1 MKSSEKLK
9 AYKQSQADYN
19 DAIAIVGNLRSE
31 RVQFGRIDVSSNL
44 SIDTSSTER
53 QVLYA
58 LGILSNQIASCPL
71 LNLPD
76 AEYIEKRDAITAMWK
91 VSQEEKA
98 WAKYADEL
106 RRYTYE
112 LEDLLDND
120 DKFQLL
126 EYPAKP
132 EQKA

>member
-19 DAIAIVGNLRSE
+19 DASAV
-31 RVQFGRIDVSSNL
+31 IDGIRKQSNEIRDISVSSNL
-44 SIDTSSTER
+44 VIDRASTER
-53 QVLYA
+53 QFLFA
-58 LGILSNQIASCPL
+58 LGILSQQITSCPL

-76 AEYIEKRDAITAMWK
+76 AEYIEKRDKITALWK
-91 VSQEEKA
+91 LMQEEKA
-98 WAKYADEL
+98 WVQYASEL

-112 LEDLLDND
+112 LEDLLDSD

-126 EYPAKP
+126 EYPK
-132 EQKA
+132 KA

>member
-19 DAIAIVGNLRSE
+19 DASAVIDGIRKQSSE
-31 RVQFGRIDVSSNL
+31 IRDISVSSNL
-44 SIDTSSTER
+44 VIDRASTER
-53 QVLYA
+53 QFLFA
-58 LGILSNQIASCPL
+58 LGILSQQITSCPL

-76 AEYIEKRDAITAMWK
+76 AEYIEKRDKITALWK
-91 VSQEEKA
+91 LMQEEKA
-98 WAKYADEL
+98 WVQYANEL

-112 LEDLLDND
+112 LEDLLDNN

-126 EYPAKP
+126 EYPK
-132 EQKA
+132 KK

>member
-19 DAIAIVGNLRSE
+19 DASAVIDGIRKQSSE
-31 RVQFGRIDVSSNL
+31 IRDISVSSNL
-44 SIDTSSTER
+44 VIDRASTER
-53 QVLYA
+53 QFLFA
-58 LGILSNQIASCPL
+58 LGILSQQITSCPL

-76 AEYIEKRDAITAMWK
+76 AEYIEKRDKITALWK
-91 VSQEEKA
+91 LMQEEKA
-98 WAKYADEL
+98 WVQYASEL

-112 LEDLLDND
+112 LEDLLDSD

-126 EYPAKP
+126 EYPK
-132 EQKA
+132 KK

>member
-9 AYKQSQADYN
+9 AYKQSQADYK
-19 DAIAIVGNLRSE
+19 DASAVIDGMREEMSEIGHVGVNPNLVIDRTSSE
-31 RVQFGRIDVSSNL
+31 RQFL
-44 SIDTSSTER
+44 F
-53 QVLYA
+53 A
-58 LGILSNQIASCPL
+58 LGILSQQIGACPL

-76 AEYIEKRDAITAMWK
+76 AEYVERRDKITTLWK
-91 VSQEEKA
+91 LVQEEKA
-98 WAKYADEL
+98 WVQYAGEL

-126 EYPAKP
+126 EYPK
-132 EQKA
+132 KA

>member
-1 MKSSEKLK
+1 MSE
-9 AYKQSQADYN
+9 
-19 DAIAIVGNLRSE
+19 IGNIS
-31 RVQFGRIDVSSNL
+31 VSSNL
-44 SIDTSSTER
+44 NIDRGSSEK
-53 QVLYA
+53 QFLFA
-58 LGILSNQIASCPL
+58 LGILSQQIVGCPL

-76 AEYIEKRDAITAMWK
+76 AEYIEKRDKITALWK
-91 VSQEEKA
+91 FMQEEKG
-98 WAKYADEL
+98 WVQYANEL

-132 EQKA
+132 GEKA

>member
-19 DAIAIVGNLRSE
+19 DASAVIDGIRKQSSE
-31 RVQFGRIDVSSNL
+31 IRDISVSSNL
-44 SIDTSSTER
+44 VIDRASTER
-53 QVLYA
+53 QFLFA
-58 LGILSNQIASCPL
+58 LGILSQQITSCPL

-76 AEYIEKRDAITAMWK
+76 AEYIEKRDKITALWK
-91 VSQEEKA
+91 LMQEEKA
-98 WAKYADEL
+98 WVQYANEL

-126 EYPAKP
+126 EYPK
-132 EQKA
+132 KK

>member
-19 DAIAIVGNLRSE
+19 DASAVIDGIRKQSSE
-31 RVQFGRIDVSSNL
+31 IRDISVSSNL
-44 SIDTSSTER
+44 VIDRASTER
-53 QVLYA
+53 QFLFA
-58 LGILSNQIASCPL
+58 LGILSQQITSCPL

-76 AEYIEKRDAITAMWK
+76 AEYIEKRDKITALWK
-91 VSQEEKA
+91 LMQEEKA
-98 WAKYADEL
+98 WVQYASEL

-126 EYPAKP
+126 EYPK
-132 EQKA
+132 KK

>member
-19 DAIAIVGNLRSE
+19 DARAIVENLLKE
-31 RVQFGRIDVSSNL
+31 RLQFGRIDISSNL
-44 SIDTSSTER
+44 SIDLSSTER

-76 AEYIEKRDAITAMWK
+76 AEYVEKRDVITAMWK

-98 WAKYADEL
+98 WAKYAGEL
-106 RRYTYE
+106 RKYTYE
-112 LEDLLDND
+112 LEDLLDSD

-132 EQKA
+132 EEKA

>member
-9 AYKQSQADYN
+9 AYKQSQADYK
-19 DAIAIVGNLRSE
+19 DASAVIDGIRKEAGEIGNIS
-31 RVQFGRIDVSSNL
+31 VSSNL
-44 SIDTSSTER
+44 VIDRTSSER
-53 QVLYA
+53 QFLFA
-58 LGILSNQIASCPL
+58 LGILSQQITSCPL

-76 AEYIEKRDAITAMWK
+76 AEYIEKRDKITALWK
-91 VSQEEKA
+91 HMQEEKA
-98 WAKYADEL
+98 WVQYANEL

-126 EYPAKP
+126 EYPK
-132 EQKA
+132 KA